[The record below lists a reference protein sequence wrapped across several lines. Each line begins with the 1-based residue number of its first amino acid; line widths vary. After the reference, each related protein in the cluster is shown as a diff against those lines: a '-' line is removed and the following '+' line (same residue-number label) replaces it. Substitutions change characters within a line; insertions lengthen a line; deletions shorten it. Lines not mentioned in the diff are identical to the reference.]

1 VKQMPAGISGSLT
14 DVGPRAGDFGPL
26 AGSASGELTD
36 RMFVRDE
43 VPVDVGFEV
52 ARDRLAKLDS
62 WFLAASDHAYG
73 EGIAGLARI
82 GPRGPV
88 PGISRLAEIRF
99 QSLAAHDE
107 SAGLALRWE
116 ARGPGGRL
124 FPVLDADLT
133 LAPAG
138 ENAAVLALAGAYR
151 PPLGGLG
158 AELDRLLLHRVA
170 EATIRDFL
178 ERVATA
184 LTQPTTA
191 PA

>member
-1 VKQMPAGISGSLT
+1 
-14 DVGPRAGDFGPL
+14 
-26 AGSASGELTD
+26 
-36 RMFVRDE
+36 MFVRDE
-43 VPVDVGFEV
+43 VPVDVGFDV

-62 WFLAASDHAYG
+62 WFLTASDHAYG

-99 QSLAAHDE
+99 QSLAAHDGR
-107 SAGLALRWE
+107 AGLALRWE
-116 ARGPGGRL
+116 VRGSGGRL

-138 ENAAVLALAGAYR
+138 ENKASLALAGTYR
-151 PPLGGLG
+151 PPLGSLG
-158 AELDRLLLHRVA
+158 AELDRMLLHRVA
-170 EATIRDFL
+170 EATIRNFL
-178 ERVATA
+178 ERVAQALARPTA
-184 LTQPTTA
+184 D

>member
-1 VKQMPAGISGSLT
+1 
-14 DVGPRAGDFGPL
+14 
-26 AGSASGELTD
+26 
-36 RMFVRDE
+36 MFVRDE
-43 VPVDVGFEV
+43 VRVDVGLEV

-62 WFLAASDHAYG
+62 WFLTASDYAYG
-73 EGIAGLARI
+73 EGMAGLSRV

-88 PGISRLAEIRF
+88 PGISRLAETRL
-99 QSLAAHDE
+99 QNLTPRDGR
-107 SAGLALRWE
+107 AGLALRWE

-133 LAPAG
+133 LTPAG
-138 ENAAVLALAGAYR
+138 ENAAVLALVGAYR

-170 EATIRDFL
+170 EATIRNFL

-184 LTQPTTA
+184 LAQSTTA